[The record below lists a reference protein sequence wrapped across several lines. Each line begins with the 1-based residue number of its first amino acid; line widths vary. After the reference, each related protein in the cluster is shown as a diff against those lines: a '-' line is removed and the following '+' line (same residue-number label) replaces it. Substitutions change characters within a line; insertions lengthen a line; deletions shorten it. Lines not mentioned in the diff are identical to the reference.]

1 MLVTP
6 AKGDNMRYKSINTAR
21 YKVLCGSAQEDPT
34 YENWLR
40 LAEAIFSGQTRLADL
55 YDKKEELLR
64 IKEIDELRAR
74 GEKTLYQI
82 EEEIS
87 KPIRRK
93 KPNFKPESIPV
104 LIKNLET
111 GEKGEF
117 NSIKQAC
124 EANDINASYA
134 RLLFRKKEADEI
146 IYNGF
151 LIKKLKKEVLES
163 KIEVKRMKLNPYIDI
178 NVHKTPW
185 TDEEKAFVAQ
195 NRPAMLLR
203 EIAVCLGRS
212 AESCSNA
219 YREMKKKGTLE
230 YYKKFDISDK
240 VGA

>member
-1 MLVTP
+1 M
-6 AKGDNMRYKSINTAR
+6 KYSSIGINR
-21 YKVLCGSAQEDPT
+21 HRVLNGLAQEDPT

-40 LAEAIFSGQTRLADL
+40 LAEAIFSGQTRLSDL
-55 YDKKEELLR
+55 YDKKEELER
-64 IKEIDELRAR
+64 IREIDELRAR
-74 GEKTLYQI
+74 GEKTPYQI
-82 EEEIS
+82 EEKTS
-87 KPIRRK
+87 KPIRK
-93 KPNFKPESIPV
+93 NNPKFKPESIPV
-104 LIKNLET
+104 EIKNLET

-163 KIEVKRMKLNPYIDI
+163 KIEVKRIKLNPYIDI

-212 AESCSNA
+212 AESCSNV

-230 YYKKFDISDK
+230 YYKKFGISDK